1 MSNFFFAIKNSLK
14 EREIFY
20 IKCDCCHLNGAQIQ
34 TSVLL
39 DADPGLGLLRPLPHP
54 HWNCSDLFPVLMSV
68 HLLVRC
74 AA

>member
-54 HWNCSDLFPVLMSV
+54 H
-68 HLLVRC
+68 
-74 AA
+74 